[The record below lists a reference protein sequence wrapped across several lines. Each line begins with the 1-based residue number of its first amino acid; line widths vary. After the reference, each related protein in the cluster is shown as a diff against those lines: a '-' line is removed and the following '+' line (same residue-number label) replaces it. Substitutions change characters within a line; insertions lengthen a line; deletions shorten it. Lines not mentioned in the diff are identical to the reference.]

1 MQILILVLNFVLAS
15 LVSPEFQTHKF
26 YVSTTEVELKK
37 ENKTLQVT
45 AQFFTDDLE
54 FLLRKND
61 NSIKLDPDS
70 NQKQIDSLLTE
81 ELKNKLQFSSKN
93 TVFEFTFLGK
103 EYRNDV
109 SLCYIEIPL
118 EEIPEKLNIKNIFF
132 FNIFED
138 QQNIIHF
145 KSQGIRKSFLLHS
158 DKETVT
164 IELNK

>member
-37 ENKTLQVT
+37 EIKTLQVT

-93 TVFEFTFLGK
+93 TW
-103 EYRNDV
+103 
-109 SLCYIEIPL
+109 
-118 EEIPEKLNIKNIFF
+118 
-132 FNIFED
+132 
-138 QQNIIHF
+138 
-145 KSQGIRKSFLLHS
+145 
-158 DKETVT
+158 
-164 IELNK
+164 

>member
-1 MQILILVLNFVLAS
+1 M
-15 LVSPEFQTHKF
+15 
-26 YVSTTEVELKK
+26 
-37 ENKTLQVT
+37 
-45 AQFFTDDLE
+45 
-54 FLLRKND
+54 
-61 NSIKLDPDS
+61 
-70 NQKQIDSLLTE
+70 TE

-118 EEIPEKLNIKNIFF
+118 EEIPEKLEIKNIFF
-132 FNIFED
+132 FDIFED